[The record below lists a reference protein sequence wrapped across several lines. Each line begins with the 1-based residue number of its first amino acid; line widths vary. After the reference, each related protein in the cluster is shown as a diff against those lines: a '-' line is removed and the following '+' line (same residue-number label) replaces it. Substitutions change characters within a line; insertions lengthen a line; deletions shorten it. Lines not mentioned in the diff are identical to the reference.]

1 MGTSVLPPLLS
12 PSDPAAADAL
22 FATLF
27 STFPTMEHDST
38 QRLIVLSLSSLLA
51 LPVTSLP
58 EEARKN
64 VQSMFQQIIRE
75 LVLIEE
81 QKEKDDNAVEGEE
94 DDDDDDDDFDGDTYT
109 LL

>member
-1 MGTSVLPPLLS
+1 
-12 PSDPAAADAL
+12 
-22 FATLF
+22 
-27 STFPTMEHDST
+27 MEHDST

-94 DDDDDDDDFDGDTYT
+94 DDDDDDDFEGENHYHT
-109 LL
+109 LFSLCVVDASPLCHQHSHSPFLSHSDAH